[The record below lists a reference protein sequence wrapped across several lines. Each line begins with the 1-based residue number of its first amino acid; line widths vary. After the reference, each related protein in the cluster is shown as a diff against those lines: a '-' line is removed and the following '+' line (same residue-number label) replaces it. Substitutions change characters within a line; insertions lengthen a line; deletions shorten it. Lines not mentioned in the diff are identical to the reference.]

1 VCKECLKNVNSN
13 PPTHNKINVFTIIYL
28 RDSMVNESIYQN
40 DESQLEEL
48 NFRNLVL
55 YYFNE
60 LKEIRKGAEPLDILS
75 LTERAKLKDT
85 GIIDYKY
92 GETWITKKALKV
104 MSELE

>member
-1 VCKECLKNVNSN
+1 VYKECLKNVNSN
-13 PPTHNKINVFTIIYL
+13 PPTYNEINVFNIIYL
-28 RDSMVNESIYQN
+28 RDSMVNESIYQD
-40 DESQLEEL
+40 DEPQLEEI

-60 LKEIRKGAEPLDILS
+60 LKEIRTGAEPLDILS